1 MDIAAKLK
9 LVTDEAIRLMAVVEI
24 GKLLNST
31 LDLDRILEIILDTA
45 IKNLQ
50 ADRGTVYLIDTDK
63 GEIWSKVL
71 QGDMK
76 VEIRLPIGQGI
87 AGHVALTGEHVILA
101 DAYEDPRFNRDID
114 KRSGY
119 RTKTM
124 LCMPM
129 KNRNGRMVG
138 VFQIINK
145 KEGEFTDDDVRF
157 LETLS
162 VDACIAVEN
171 AQLHEESIE
180 KERMEKELE
189 VASTIQRMILPK
201 EIEQPEGYD
210 IVGMND
216 PSRQV
221 GGDYY
226 DVIPLSD
233 DNIALVIAD
242 VSGKSVPGALLV
254 SSLQASMHAYLEAS
268 WKLPQLVAKLNK
280 VILRNSTADKYITFF
295 IAILNPKTGELT
307 SVNAG
312 HNPPLLMQNGK
323 LRKLKTGGIPLGMV
337 DFDAYEQEQVQL
349 DPGDLL
355 LCFTDG
361 VTEATDASDE
371 LYDDDRLEAF
381 TARHCALDAKSFMD
395 KLYGEIKS
403 FVGEA
408 EQSDDITVLVIK
420 RK

>member
-50 ADRGTVYLIDTDK
+50 ADRGTVYLIDAEK

-145 KEGEFTDDDVRF
+145 MDGEFTDDDVRF

-171 AQLHEESIE
+171 AQLHEESLE

-201 EIEQPEGYD
+201 EIEQPEGYE

-233 DNIALVIAD
+233 GNIALVIAD

-254 SSLQASMHAYLEAS
+254 SSLQASMHAYLETS
-268 WKLPQLVAKLNK
+268 WELPQLVAKLNK

-312 HNPPLLMQNGK
+312 HNPPLLMQKGK
-323 LRKLKTGGIPLGMV
+323 LTKLKTGGIPLGMV
-337 DFDAYEQEQVQL
+337 DFDAYEQEQIQL
-349 DPGDLL
+349 HPGDLL

-381 TARHCALDAKSFMD
+381 TARHCSLDAKSFTD